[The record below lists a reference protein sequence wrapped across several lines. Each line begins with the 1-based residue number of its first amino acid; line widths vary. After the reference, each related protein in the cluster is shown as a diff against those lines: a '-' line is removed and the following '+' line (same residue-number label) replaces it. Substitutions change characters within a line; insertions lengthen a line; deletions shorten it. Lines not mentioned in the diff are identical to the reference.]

1 MATLEKKIR
10 KELKASIV
18 SKTRPVYEY
27 DVKAEGT
34 GGSPL
39 RPRRVDK
46 KLPKVDV
53 ASEGLLAEKIVVNI
67 TRLHYDDKKGT
78 WSIRKNTTQH
88 PYKNV
93 PGYPPGFRD

>member
-1 MATLEKKIR
+1 
-10 KELKASIV
+10 
-18 SKTRPVYEY
+18 
-27 DVKAEGT
+27 
-34 GGSPL
+34 
-39 RPRRVDK
+39 
-46 KLPKVDV
+46 LPKVDV
-53 ASEGLLAEKIVVNI
+53 AAEGLLAEKIVVNI